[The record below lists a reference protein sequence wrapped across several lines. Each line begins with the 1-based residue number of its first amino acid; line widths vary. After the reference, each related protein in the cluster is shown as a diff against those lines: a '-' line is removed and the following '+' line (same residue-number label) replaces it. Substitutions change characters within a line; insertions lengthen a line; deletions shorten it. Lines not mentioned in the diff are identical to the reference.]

1 VRVFASSLL
10 VIGVSAAGK
19 TASRELI
26 MRDIVE
32 KNTSSKFLSK
42 IGVSAVL
49 QLAGGVVLAVLG
61 ALPALVSAG
70 AGVILTAVGLAGIA
84 SRDKDDKKIGWVLA
98 ASGAAA
104 ILSRFGFIPALKAAG
119 ATALSVGAVALIG
132 LGIFNAV
139 RFVIGL
145 KKRS

>member
-1 VRVFASSLL
+1 M
-10 VIGVSAAGK
+10 G
-19 TASRELI
+19 
-26 MRDIVE
+26 DIVE

-49 QLAGGVVLAVLG
+49 QLAGGVVLAVLS
-61 ALPALVSAG
+61 ALPAPVSAV
-70 AGVILTAVGLAGIA
+70 AGVILTAVGLTGVA
-84 SRDKDDKKIGWVLA
+84 SRDREDKKIGLVLT

-104 ILSRFGFIPALKAAG
+104 ILSRFGFLPILKAAG
-119 ATALSVGAVALIG
+119 ATALAVGAAAFIG
-132 LGIFNAV
+132 LGIFNAI